1 MTYYLLATCI
11 LSLVFV
17 YVIYLTGKN
26 VPDKVNYPIVF
37 TPSILSGII
46 LLFSF
51 TVTTPIDTRKA
62 EYTAQSIKHYPE
74 WIEEIE
80 VNDTSSV
87 RIKHREYYTM
97 FYKTTT
103 GTGEFEIPRWT
114 YNYFSELWDKE
125 VCTSLDDRV
134 VYITE
139 WDKDPKTALIYTKP
153 ENFINY
159 FKTSMSLYNF
169 YHISDKTAKEEKLF
183 IRERLDI
190 INSDGIVEPR
200 QPLIYGLEVSDIISR
215 RFSNVSSLSPNFRPV
230 VCIWIG
236 TEKDNKVSHQRSY
249 WLGGKDNEIVF
260 CIGINN
266 LEEQKIIW
274 SDSFSWSN
282 NPLLEK
288 YILKNSLNPGGKL
301 DFDKLINELK
311 EGYSKNLW
319 RPREFSDYRVLKIP
333 FGDFMVII
341 TAILVIIANI
351 IVSISIFRGKKNK

>member
-11 LSLVFV
+11 LSLIFV
-17 YVIYLTGKN
+17 YIIYLTGKN
-26 VPDKVNYPIVF
+26 VPDKINYPIVF

-62 EYTAQSIKHYPE
+62 EYTAQYIRHYPE
-74 WIEEIE
+74 WIEIIE
-80 VNDTSSV
+80 VSDTSSV

-97 FYKTTT
+97 VYNTAS
-103 GTGEFEIPRWT
+103 GTGEFEIPKWT

-125 VCTSLDDRV
+125 VCTSLDNRIV
-134 VYITE
+134 CSTE
-139 WDKDPKTALIYTKP
+139 WDKNPGTALIYTKP
-153 ENFINY
+153 ESFINY

-169 YHISDKTAKEEKLF
+169 YHISDKTAKKEKLF
-183 IRERLDI
+183 VRERLDI

-215 RFSNVSSLSPNFRPV
+215 RFSNVSSLSSNFRPV
-230 VCIWIG
+230 ICIWVG
-236 TEKDNKVSHQRSY
+236 TEKGDIVSHQRSY

-288 YILKNSLNPGGKL
+288 YILSESLRPGERL
-301 DFDKLINELK
+301 NFDRLILELK
-311 EGYSKNLW
+311 DGYSKNLW
-319 RPREFSDYRVLKIP
+319 RPREFSDYSVFKIP

-351 IVSISIFRGKKNK
+351 IVSINISRCKKK

>member
-114 YNYFSELWDKE
+114 YNYFSELYPYLKKYLNPSIDVEDRIFSFGILAE
-125 VCTSLDDRV
+125 V
-134 VYITE
+134 
-139 WDKDPKTALIYTKP
+139 
-153 ENFINY
+153 
-159 FKTSMSLYNF
+159 
-169 YHISDKTAKEEKLF
+169 
-183 IRERLDI
+183 
-190 INSDGIVEPR
+190 
-200 QPLIYGLEVSDIISR
+200 
-215 RFSNVSSLSPNFRPV
+215 FRY
-230 VCIWIG
+230 
-236 TEKDNKVSHQRSY
+236 DS
-249 WLGGKDNEIVF
+249 
-260 CIGINN
+260 
-266 LEEQKIIW
+266 KIIL
-274 SDSFSWSN
+274 FST
-282 NPLLEK
+282 L
-288 YILKNSLNPGGKL
+288 
-301 DFDKLINELK
+301 
-311 EGYSKNLW
+311 
-319 RPREFSDYRVLKIP
+319 
-333 FGDFMVII
+333 
-341 TAILVIIANI
+341 
-351 IVSISIFRGKKNK
+351 